1 ILSRLKET
9 TALSKPAWRI
19 LVEFPKSITPVVLSI
34 ADSTPVLQDKA
45 IEILSRL
52 CKDQPSVLGE
62 TVATASGC
70 ISSIAKRIINSTSTN
85 MKVKIGGAAIL
96 ICAAK
101 ENHQRLVEDLNISNL
116 CANLVQSLVDMLI
129 SAQATLVNQ
138 DYVNKEVISICRYTK
153 DANDCKS
160 TNITTILSG
169 ADVALWLLSVLACHD
184 EKSKIAIMEAGAIEI
199 LTDRIANFSSQY
211 SQ

>member
-1 ILSRLKET
+1 
-9 TALSKPAWRI
+9 
-19 LVEFPKSITPVVLSI
+19 
-34 ADSTPVLQDKA
+34 
-45 IEILSRL
+45 
-52 CKDQPSVLGE
+52 VLGE

-129 SAQATLVNQ
+129 SAQATSVNQ
-138 DYVNKEVISICRYTK
+138 DGVNKEVISICRHTK
-153 DANDCKS
+153 DINDGKL
-160 TNITTILSG
+160 TNITTIISG

-211 SQ
+211 SQVFKWLIHYVFGPSELLPPSQIIREKTHFFVPIYKEKRPTFIFSKNCFYLFS